1 MPELP
6 EVEVITRELRSMFK
20 GKRIKEVLVY
30 AERVIRGVSKD
41 EFVKE
46 LTGKRVREVIRKGK
60 AILFNVEDLW
70 LIIHL
75 KINGQIYIS
84 ESKPP
89 WSMIKFRFEGEKR
102 CLYLCDFRGL
112 VEIRLSK
119 DPYKETFLAKMG
131 PDALSEE
138 FTFEYFYSKIK
149 DSRSKIKSLIMD
161 QGFIA
166 GIGNI
171 YAAESLFRA
180 KIRPDRI
187 AKSLSEEEAKKLY
200 VAIKDVLQDSICY
213 GAAVKKYF
221 VDGKDRGDFSD
232 KFLVYNREGQPCRIC
247 GEKIVKITLSG
258 RGTYFCPVCQV

>member
-6 EVEVITRELRSMFK
+6 EVEVIARELRSMFK
-20 GKRIKEVLVY
+20 GKRIIEVLVY
-30 AERVIRGVSKD
+30 ADRVVKGISKNN
-41 EFVKE
+41 FIKQ
-46 LTGKRVREVIRKGK
+46 LTGKEVVNIIRKGK
-60 AILFNVEDLW
+60 AILFEIEGVW

-75 KINGQIYIS
+75 KINGQVYIS
-84 ESKPP
+84 GNKPP
-89 WSMIKFRFEGEKR
+89 WSMIGFRFEGEKK

-119 DPYKETFLAKMG
+119 DPCRETFLAKMG

-171 YAAESLFRA
+171 YAVESLFRA

-200 VAIKDVLQDSICY
+200 GAIKNVLQDSICY

-247 GEKIVKITLSG
+247 GEKIVKIALSG